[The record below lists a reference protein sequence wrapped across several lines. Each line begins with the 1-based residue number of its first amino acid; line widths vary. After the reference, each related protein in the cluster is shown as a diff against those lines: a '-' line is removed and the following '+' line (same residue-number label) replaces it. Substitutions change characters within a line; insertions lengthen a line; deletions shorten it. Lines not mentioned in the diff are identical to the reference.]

1 MSNKNKVVSN
11 MIWRFAER
19 CGAQG
24 VAFIVSLVLARLLD
38 PETYG
43 IVALVTVFTA
53 ILQVFVDSG
62 MANALIQKKNADD
75 LDFSTAF
82 YFNLTVCIVLYLGM
96 FFAAPLIADF
106 YNMPDLTPVVRVLS
120 LTIVVSGVKNVQQAY
135 VSRHLKFKLFFFAT
149 LGGTVGAAII
159 GIIMAYCGMGVWAL
173 VAQQLFNVILD
184 TIILWITVKWRP
196 KAMFSM
202 ERLKGLFGYGWKL
215 LVSGLLDTVYNNV
228 RQLIIGKFYSSADL
242 AFFNKGKQFPNLI
255 ITNINTSIDSVL
267 LPVISTAQDDLTR
280 VKAMTRKAI
289 KTSSFV
295 IWPLVM
301 GMAACAEP
309 IVRILLTDKWLPCV
323 FYLQIFCFTYGFWP
337 VHTANLNAIKAVGR
351 SDIFLKLEIQK
362 KIIGVISILVALPF
376 GVQAIAIAYG
386 LTSPINALINS
397 RPNRSLLNY
406 GYREQIIDMLPSM
419 LLSGFMGVVVYFMNW
434 ININI
439 YILLLLQV
447 IVGVA
452 IYVGGAYIFKFESLS
467 YIAQFA
473 REKLKKGR

>member
-173 VAQQLFNVILD
+173 VTQQLFNVILD

-439 YILLLLQV
+439 YLLLLLQV

>member
-439 YILLLLQV
+439 YLLLLLQV

>member
-1 MSNKNKVVSN
+1 

-439 YILLLLQV
+439 YLLLLLQV

>member
-1 MSNKNKVVSN
+1 
-11 MIWRFAER
+11 
-19 CGAQG
+19 
-24 VAFIVSLVLARLLD
+24 
-38 PETYG
+38 
-43 IVALVTVFTA
+43 
-53 ILQVFVDSG
+53 
-62 MANALIQKKNADD
+62 
-75 LDFSTAF
+75 
-82 YFNLTVCIVLYLGM
+82 
-96 FFAAPLIADF
+96 
-106 YNMPDLTPVVRVLS
+106 
-120 LTIVVSGVKNVQQAY
+120 
-135 VSRHLKFKLFFFAT
+135 
-149 LGGTVGAAII
+149 
-159 GIIMAYCGMGVWAL
+159 
-173 VAQQLFNVILD
+173 
-184 TIILWITVKWRP
+184 
-196 KAMFSM
+196 
-202 ERLKGLFGYGWKL
+202 
-215 LVSGLLDTVYNNV
+215 
-228 RQLIIGKFYSSADL
+228 
-242 AFFNKGKQFPNLI
+242 
-255 ITNINTSIDSVL
+255 
-267 LPVISTAQDDLTR
+267 
-280 VKAMTRKAI
+280 
-289 KTSSFV
+289 
-295 IWPLVM
+295 M

-439 YILLLLQV
+439 YLLLLLQV

>member
-1 MSNKNKVVSN
+1 

-173 VAQQLFNVILD
+173 VTQQLFNVILD

-362 KIIGVISILVALPF
+362 KIIGVISILAALPF

-439 YILLLLQV
+439 YLLLLLQV

>member
-1 MSNKNKVVSN
+1 

-173 VAQQLFNVILD
+173 VTQQLFNVILD

-439 YILLLLQV
+439 YLLLLLQV

>member
-159 GIIMAYCGMGVWAL
+159 GIIMAYCGVGVWAL
-173 VAQQLFNVILD
+173 VTQQLFNVILD

-439 YILLLLQV
+439 YLLLLLQV